1 MALTLSKTGIS
12 NGGTI
17 QASHVTQS
25 VDALTGTIAYDIKIS
40 GSLTLTGSV
49 SSLSGFTGS
58 LVGNASSAT
67 SAASVTG
74 YYVPSGS
81 GAAVAGILKMVAGA
95 SKTGGTP
102 PYTVVVSMSPVDF
115 TGRTLNQNL
124 FVATAPSQ
132 SGATVSATLNG
143 PNSIT
148 FVSNNANTDFTFIAT
163 YI

>member
-40 GSLTLTGSV
+40 GSLALTGSV
-49 SSLSGFTGS
+49 GSVNGFTGS
-58 LVGNASSAT
+58 LSGNASSAT
-67 SAASVTG
+67 AMAG
-74 YYVPSGS
+74 YYIPSGS
-81 GAAVAGILKMVAGA
+81 GVAIVGNMRLIAGA

-102 PYTVVVSMSPVDF
+102 PYIATVTVSPADL
-115 TGRTLNQNL
+115 TGRTLNQSL

-163 YI
+163 YL